1 MRTYQLHINMGSGH
15 GSVPVVVQARSAE
28 DARRIA
34 RAQYGAGKL
43 ANGGYVTELR

>member
-1 MRTYQLHINMGSGH
+1 MRSYKLHINMGPGH
-15 GSVPVVVQARSAE
+15 GSVPVIVQARSAE

-34 RAQYGAGKL
+34 RAQYGAENL